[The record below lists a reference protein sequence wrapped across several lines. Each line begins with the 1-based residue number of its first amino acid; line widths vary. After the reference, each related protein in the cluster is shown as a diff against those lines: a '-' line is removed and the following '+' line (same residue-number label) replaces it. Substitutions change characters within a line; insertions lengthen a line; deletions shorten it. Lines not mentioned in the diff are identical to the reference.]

1 MRLSGHLPAHHP
13 IAGSNALHH
22 ASFISAVVPSP
33 LDLSSMSEVHFIG
46 GTVTPGDRLEDHSL
60 YFNREISW
68 LAFNRRVLE
77 EALDPS
83 WPLLE
88 RLKFLSIFHS
98 NLDEFFMIR
107 VSGLHEQLEAAVT
120 ERSADGLSA
129 PEQLRLIREIVERD
143 GELAMHTLREDLQ
156 PKLAEAG
163 VRVLKWKEIEPERR
177 KELAAYFES
186 VVYPVLTPLAF
197 DPAHPFPFV
206 SNLSLSLAVELREK
220 KEKRAAFA
228 RVKVPASLS
237 RFVPVPGA
245 SGTAL
250 EFILL
255 EELVEAH
262 LDRLFPG
269 MEILGASAFR
279 VTRDADIEIREDE
292 AGDLLN
298 SVEEN
303 VRRRRFG
310 AAIRLEV
317 EERCPETVRELL
329 RTQLELEPG
338 DVYAVGGPLGAADF
352 LAVLKLD
359 LPDLKDTPYLPAS
372 RTIFD
377 RPANLFEII
386 RKGDVLLHQPYDSF
400 TPVLRFLEQAAA
412 DKDVLAIKMTLYRAG
427 ADSPIVAALARA
439 AENGKQVAVLVELK
453 ARFDEE
459 NNIQW
464 ARSLERAGVHVAY
477 GVEGLKTHAKIAL
490 VVRREGTTMRRYVHV
505 GTGNYNVAT
514 ARVYTDIGLFT
525 ARADFGHDASEL
537 FNFLTGFSKKTRYR
551 RLSVAPFSLH
561 DKVVALI
568 DREAEKARQGKPASI
583 VAKMNSLV
591 DPTVIRALYRASQ
604 AGVPIQLS
612 VRGICCLRPGVPG
625 VSDQIRVSSVVG
637 RFLEHSRAFAFGVG
651 DEEEIYI
658 SSADWMP
665 RNFFARVELMVP
677 VLDEK
682 AREKI
687 RQEVLEP
694 LNTDNTRARDL
705 QGDGTYLRR
714 HPSPGEAPL
723 DTQQNL
729 LDKLARRG
737 LKAVPAP

>member
-1 MRLSGHLPAHHP
+1 
-13 IAGSNALHH
+13 
-22 ASFISAVVPSP
+22 
-33 LDLSSMSEVHFIG
+33 MSEVHFIG
-46 GTVTPGDRLEDHSL
+46 GTPAPDDRLEDHAL

-77 EALDPS
+77 EAQDPS

-88 RLKFLSIFHS
+88 RLKFLAIFHS

-107 VSGLHEQLEAAVT
+107 VSGLHEQLEASVT

-129 PEQLRLIREIVERD
+129 PEQLRFIREIVERD
-143 GELAMHTLREDLQ
+143 AGEAMRVLREDLQ
-156 PKLAEAG
+156 PRLGEAG
-163 VRVLKWKEIEPERR
+163 IRVLRWKEIEPERR
-177 KELAAYFES
+177 KELTAYFEN

-206 SNLSLSLAVELREK
+206 SNLSLSLAVELSEK
-220 KEKRAAFA
+220 KEKKAAFA

-245 SGTAL
+245 AGKDL
-250 EFILL
+250 EFVLL

-262 LDRLFPG
+262 LERLFPG
-269 MEILGASAFR
+269 MEILNASAFR
-279 VTRDADIEIREDE
+279 VTRDADFEIREDE
-292 AGDLLN
+292 AGDLLRN
-298 SVEEN
+298 VVEN

-317 EERCPETVRELL
+317 EARCPEPVRELL

-338 DVYAVGGPLGAADF
+338 DVYAIDGPLGAADF
-352 LAVLKLD
+352 LSVLKLD
-359 LPDLKDTPYLPAS
+359 LPALKDAPYLPGS
-372 RTIFD
+372 R
-377 RPANLFEII
+377 ALFEAPADVFETI
-386 RKGDVLLHQPYDSF
+386 RKGDVLLHHPYDSF
-400 TPVLRFLEQAAA
+400 QPVLRFLETAAV
-412 DKDVLAIKMTLYRAG
+412 DRDVLAIKMTLYRTG

-490 VVRREGTTMRRYVHV
+490 VVRREGATMRRYVHV
-505 GTGNYNVAT
+505 GTGNYNSST
-514 ARVYTDIGLFT
+514 ARVYTDVGLFT

-537 FNFLTGFSKKTRYR
+537 FNFLTGFSKKTKYR
-551 RLSVAPFSLH
+551 RLGVAPFSLH
-561 DKVVALI
+561 EKVVALI
-568 DREAEKARQGKPASI
+568 DREAEKAREGKPASI
-583 VAKMNSLV
+583 TAKLNALV

-604 AGVPIQLS
+604 AGVAIQLA

-625 VSDQIRVSSVVG
+625 ISENIHVSSVVG
-637 RFLEHSRAFAFGVG
+637 RFLEHSRVFSFGAG
-651 DEEEIYI
+651 DEEEIFI

-665 RNFFARVELMVP
+665 RNFYRRVELMTP
-677 VLDEK
+677 ILDEK
-682 AREKI
+682 CREKL
-687 RQEVLEP
+687 RQEVLEKI
-694 LNTDNTRARDL
+694 TADNCRARDL
-705 QGDGTYLRR
+705 QTDGAYVRR
-714 HPSPGEAPL
+714 EPGSEEKS
-723 DTQQNL
+723 DTQQDL
-729 LDKLARRG
+729 LDRLARRG
-737 LKAVPAP
+737 LKAVPAL

>member
-1 MRLSGHLPAHHP
+1 
-13 IAGSNALHH
+13 
-22 ASFISAVVPSP
+22 
-33 LDLSSMSEVHFIG
+33 MSEVQFIG
-46 GTVTPGDRLEDHSL
+46 GPPAPEDRLEDHSL

-77 EALDPS
+77 EALDPA

-88 RLKFLSIFHS
+88 RVKFLAIFHS

-107 VSGLHEQLEAAVT
+107 VSGLHEQLEASVA

-129 PEQLRLIREIVERD
+129 TEQLRLVREIVLND
-143 GELAMHTLREDLQ
+143 AGLAMRTLREDLQ
-156 PKLAEAG
+156 PRLADAG
-163 VRVLKWKEIEPERR
+163 VRILEWNEIEPERR
-177 KELAAYFES
+177 KELANYFDN
-186 VVYPVLTPLAF
+186 VVFPVLTPLAF

-206 SNLSLSLAVELREK
+206 SNLSLSLAVELSEK

-245 SGTAL
+245 TGKAF

-255 EELVEAH
+255 EKLVEAN

-292 AGDLLN
+292 AGDLLD

-317 EERCPETVRELL
+317 ESRCPEPVRELL
-329 RTQLELEPG
+329 RTQLELEPD
-338 DVYAVGGPLGAADF
+338 DVYAVEGPLGAAD
-352 LAVLKLD
+352 LLSVLKLD
-359 LPDLKDTPYLPAS
+359 LPQLKDVPYLPSA
-372 RTIFD
+372 RGIFD
-377 RPANLFEII
+377 PPANIFDTI
-386 RKGDVLLHQPYDSF
+386 RKGDILLHQPYDSF
-400 TPVLRFLEQAAA
+400 DPVLQFLEEAAS
-412 DKDVLAIKMTLYRAG
+412 DPDVLAIKMTLYRAG
-427 ADSPIVAALARA
+427 TDSPIVAALARA

-459 NNIQW
+459 NNILW

-490 VVRREGTTMRRYVHV
+490 VVRREGSAMRRYVHV
-505 GTGNYNVAT
+505 STGNYNRAT
-514 ARVYTDIGLFT
+514 ARIYTDLGLFT

-551 RLSVAPFSLH
+551 KLTVAPSLLH
-561 DKVVALI
+561 DKILALI
-568 DREAEKARQGKPASI
+568 DREAGKAREGKPSGI
-583 VAKMNSLV
+583 VGKMNALV
-591 DPTVIRALYRASQ
+591 DPRVIRALYRASQ
-604 AGVPIQLS
+604 AGVPIELA

-625 VSDQIRVSSVVG
+625 VSETIKISSVVG

-651 DEEEIYI
+651 DDEEIYI

-677 VLDEK
+677 ILDEK
-682 AREKI
+682 AKEKI
-687 RQEVLEP
+687 RQEVLGP
-694 LNTDNTRARDL
+694 FRTDNTRARDL
-705 QGDGTYLRR
+705 QSDGTYVRR
-714 HPSPGEAPL
+714 HPSPGEPPH
-723 DTQQNL
+723 DSQQDL
-729 LDKLARRG
+729 LDRLARRG
-737 LKAVPAP
+737 LKAVPAL

>member
-1 MRLSGHLPAHHP
+1 
-13 IAGSNALHH
+13 
-22 ASFISAVVPSP
+22 
-33 LDLSSMSEVHFIG
+33 MSEVQFIG
-46 GTVTPGDRLEDHSL
+46 GAPTPDDRLNDHSL

-88 RLKFLSIFHS
+88 RLKFLAIFHS

-107 VSGLHEQLEAAVT
+107 VSGLHEQLEASVT

-129 PEQLRLIREIVERD
+129 PEQLRMIREIVQRD
-143 GELAMHTLREDLQ
+143 AGLAMRTLKEDLQ
-156 PKLAEAG
+156 PRLADAG
-163 VRVLKWKEIEPERR
+163 VRILAWEQIEPERR
-177 KELAAYFES
+177 KELSSYFEN
-186 VVYPVLTPLAF
+186 VVFPVLTPLAF

-206 SNLSLSLAVELREK
+206 SNLSLSLAVELSEK

-228 RVKVPASLS
+228 RVKVPASLG

-245 SGTAL
+245 PGKAL
-250 EFILL
+250 EFVLL
-255 EELVEAH
+255 EKLVEAN

-269 MEILGASAFR
+269 MQILGASAFR

-292 AGDLLN
+292 AGDLLD
-298 SVEEN
+298 SVAEN

-317 EERCPETVRELL
+317 EERCPEAVRELL
-329 RTQLELEPG
+329 RGELELEPE
-338 DVYAVGGPLGAADF
+338 DVYAIDGPLGAAD
-352 LAVLKLD
+352 LISVLKLD
-359 LPDLKDTPYLPAS
+359 LPQLKDVPYLPSA

-377 RPANLFEII
+377 PPAGLFETI
-386 RKGDVLLHQPYDSF
+386 RKGDILLHQPYDSF
-400 TPVLRFLEQAAA
+400 DPVLRFLEEAAA
-412 DKDVLAIKMTLYRAG
+412 DKDVLAIKMTLYRTG
-427 ADSPIVAALARA
+427 TDSPIVAALARA

-464 ARSLERAGVHVAY
+464 ARSLERAGVYVAY

-490 VVRREGTTMRRYVHV
+490 VVRREGNTMRRYVHV
-505 GTGNYNVAT
+505 GTGNYNGVT
-514 ARVYTDIGLFT
+514 ARIYTDLGIFT

-537 FNFLTGFSKKTRYR
+537 FNFLTGFSKKTKYR
-551 RLSVAPFSLH
+551 KLTVAPSLLH
-561 DKVVALI
+561 DKVVDLI

-583 VAKMNSLV
+583 VGKMNALV
-591 DPTVIRALYRASQ
+591 DPAVIRALYRASQ
-604 AGVPIQLS
+604 AGVPIELA

-625 VSDQIRVSSVVG
+625 VSEGIRVSSVVG
-637 RFLEHSRAFAFGVG
+637 RFLEHSRAFSFGVG

-677 VLDEK
+677 ILDEK
-682 AREKI
+682 AKEKI
-687 RQEVLEP
+687 RQEVLGP
-694 LNTDNTRARDL
+694 FRIDNTRARDL
-705 QGDGTYLRR
+705 QSDGTYLRR
-714 HPSPGEAPL
+714 RPAPGDAPR
-723 DTQQNL
+723 DAQQDL
-729 LDKLARRG
+729 LDRLARRG
-737 LKAVPAP
+737 LKAVPAL